1 MNAIREIVHFLEIN
15 ELSFRSNYDKYVH
28 EQGLFN
34 KFFTNTVRR
43 DPSLSQIVSEI
54 PHKNKLTICGTE
66 QCNRSDGEDGV
77 RTGVVQNIKS
87 RCW

>member
-1 MNAIREIVHFLEIN
+1 VNAIREIVHFLEIN

-54 PHKNKLTICGTE
+54 PHKTNL
-66 QCNRSDGEDGV
+66 RY
-77 RTGVVQNIKS
+77 VVQSNVIALMAKTVS
-87 RCW
+87 EQGLYKI

>member
-54 PHKNKLTICGTE
+54 PHKTNL
-66 QCNRSDGEDGV
+66 RY
-77 RTGVVQNIKS
+77 VVQSNVIALMAKTVS
-87 RCW
+87 EQGLYKI